1 MENEELSKLVWNTHS
16 CRAVPSAIAKAVPS
30 AIAKKSWAMYTSHIQ
45 FLPSENLVNLSSTPV
60 ADSRTSSHDEPHH
73 LRNPRMCCGPT
84 PTNATAYRSF
94 YVHGDPKQ
102 SSIEIALHWIAD
114 SLYTLS
120 LWKSYMS
127 YKATNSSSWS
137 KYEQTK
143 SKRIYVHR
151 VVATSQTM

>member
-16 CRAVPSAIAKAVPS
+16 CCPICHCPKVLSQVHITYPISPIWKSCESQLNPSSGQSHLIT
-30 AIAKKSWAMYTSHIQ
+30 WWTSPPEQ
-45 FLPSENLVNLSSTPV
+45 CK
-60 ADSRTSSHDEPHH
+60 
-73 LRNPRMCCGPT
+73 CCGPT

-102 SSIEIALHWIAD
+102 SSIEIGLHWITD

-127 YKATNSSSWS
+127 YKATNSSWS